1 MNKPEKKFSC
11 GSISVSIWA
20 NTKVVTGETVK
31 FYSVTI
37 NKAYK
42 EGEDWKSNVNPD
54 SLNVLTGCK
63 IEPSMKD
70 AKPETRIQFER
81 LGYFCVDE
89 DSSEGKLVFNRT
101 VSLRDTWAKIK
112 KKQK

>member
-11 GSISVSIWA
+11 GSISASIWA

-42 EGEDWKSNVNPD
+42 EGEDRKYTNSFN
-54 SLNVLTGCK
+54 
-63 IEPSMKD
+63 IEDLPKVALVANEAYKYIRLYS
-70 AKPETRIQFER
+70 PESQ
-81 LGYFCVDE
+81 E
-89 DSSEGKLVFNRT
+89 DSN
-101 VSLRDTWAKIK
+101 
-112 KKQK
+112 Q